1 MTETDTAYWERN
13 RLVRFLASL
22 YPSGTKRTAIPD
34 WKPEWCNCVYIDTP
48 EGQLS
53 WHYHDREGALFA
65 DLPPYPGEWDGHTT
79 EEKYMRLARLSWRRS
94 NLKEV

>member
-22 YPSGTKRTAIPD
+22 YPSGMKRTEIPG
-34 WKPEWCNCVYIDTP
+34 WEPAWQNCVFIDTP

-53 WHYHDREGALFA
+53 WHYHDREAGTFA
-65 DLPPYPGEWDGHTT
+65 DLPPYEKEWDGHST
-79 EEKYMRLARLSWRRS
+79 EEKYMRLARLSWRGS